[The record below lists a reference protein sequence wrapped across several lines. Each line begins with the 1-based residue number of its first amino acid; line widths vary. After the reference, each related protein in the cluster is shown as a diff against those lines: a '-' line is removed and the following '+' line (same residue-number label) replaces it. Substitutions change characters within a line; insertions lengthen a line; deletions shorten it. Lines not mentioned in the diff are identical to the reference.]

1 MEKLVCEIKYEDIGK
16 YGEMNTHLSRC
27 DFKKIGVEIED
38 TVKVSFLDKTM
49 VVPFLPNY
57 RCLCP
62 GASGLVSFREDLP
75 VDLMT
80 YHGNFVKN
88 NKIAIFAEIVEG
100 ETDILVCK
108 GIKFPIVITFELD
121 KKGGYHNDYLIYN
134 LIRTNDRNDYK
145 ELGDEDYCNF
155 RNVAIGRIKPGI
167 LYRSSTPINPSLK
180 RNKYADD
187 CLKKYGIK
195 SIINL
200 CDNEETAKKFE
211 GFADTYY
218 SKQKVIYLNSNA
230 DTTSYQFG
238 KALIKGIRFMLANEG
253 PYLIHCIEGQDR
265 TGMTC
270 AFYEALLGASRNQ
283 IFDDYMKT
291 FENFYKIK
299 RGTEQYS
306 KLANGIVQ
314 KNIFSY
320 RGFDFD
326 TIDILKSPESYFL
339 FLDLREEELK
349 AFKDLLSGM
358 K

>member
-1 MEKLVCEIKYEDIGK
+1 MEKLVCEVKYEDIGK
-16 YGEMNTHLSRC
+16 YGEIATPFFRS
-27 DFKKIGVEIED
+27 DFKKIGIDIED
-38 TVKVSFLDKTM
+38 TVNVTLLGKTL
-49 VVPFLPNY
+49 VLPFLPNY

-62 GASGLVSFREDLP
+62 GSSGIVSFRDDIP
-75 VDLMT
+75 IDVMT

-88 NKIAIFAEIVEG
+88 NKIAIFAENLDG
-100 ETDILVCK
+100 ETDIMVCK
-108 GIKFPIVITFELD
+108 GIKFPITITFELNT
-121 KKGGYHNDYLIYN
+121 KGGYHDDYLIYN
-134 LIRTNDRNDYK
+134 LKRTNDRNDYQN
-145 ELGDEDYCNF
+145 LTDEEYCNF
-155 RNVAIGRIKPGI
+155 RNIVVGRIKPGI

-195 SIINL
+195 TIINL
-200 CDNEETAKKFE
+200 CDNENDAKNFE
-211 GFADTYY
+211 GFNDTYY
-218 SKQKVIYLNSNA
+218 SKQKIIYLNSNA

-238 KALIKGIRFMLANEG
+238 KALIKAMRFIIANEG

-291 FENFYKIK
+291 FENFYGVEK
-299 RGTEQYS
+299 GTLKYD
-306 KLANGIVQ
+306 KLADGIIQ

-320 RGFDFD
+320 RGFTFD

-339 FLDLREEELK
+339 FLDLKEEELK
-349 AFKDLLSGM
+349 AFKDILSGM